1 MENILNMKGIKFFGV
16 CFLTLLIFVI
26 ACKNKEQPAEA
37 TAAKDSTANEKES
50 ATTVD
55 LTKEQFEI
63 SGIKTGYAELRSMTG
78 VLKVNGYIDVPPQ
91 NLLSVTTQM
100 GGIIKSTPLLQGS
113 NVGKGQVIA
122 VLQNQDFV
130 QLQQDYL
137 DSKAQ
142 LEYLDVEY
150 NRQQE
155 LSRQN
160 INSQKTLENARSQ
173 YKSMLAKVSGLK
185 HKLELININP
195 DRLTA
200 DNISSTT
207 NIYSPVSGYV
217 TKVNVNVGKFVN
229 PNDVMFEIVN
239 GSNLHVELNVFEKDL
254 PKIRVGQKVRFV
266 LANETTERIASIT
279 LVGKEINTDKTVR
292 VHSVASLV
300 GGNFVPGTY
309 LQALIETGNNQE
321 LALPEAAVV
330 DFEGKKYVFAV
341 KAMNEAKSHAEAKNE
356 SEVTKEEMGEKY
368 EFELVEVQ
376 TGVSEGGYIA
386 VQMPERIQPSTTK
399 VVLKG
404 AYDLLSK
411 MKNAEEEE

>member
-1 MENILNMKGIKFFGV
+1 MENILNMNGIKFFGV

-26 ACKNKEQPAEA
+26 ACKNKEQTAEA

-113 NVGKGQVIA
+113 NVGKGQIIA

-376 TGVSEGGYIA
+376 TSVSEGGYIA